1 MQPCIHVA
9 IGRQNNVILTTLKQP
24 NTVMLVSYAIFLHD
38 SQHQFE
44 INTATSIALL
54 TCDVS

>member
-1 MQPCIHVA
+1 MRPCIHVV

-38 SQHQFE
+38 SRHRFE
-44 INTATSIALL
+44 INTVPSIALL